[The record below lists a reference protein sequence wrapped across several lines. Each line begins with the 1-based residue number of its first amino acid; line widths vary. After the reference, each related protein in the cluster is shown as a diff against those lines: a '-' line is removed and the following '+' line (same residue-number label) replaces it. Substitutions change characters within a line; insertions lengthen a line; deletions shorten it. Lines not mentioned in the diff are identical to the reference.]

1 MAKEKSVSDGR
12 QQALDAALA
21 KIEKQFGKGSAMRLG
36 DRPQIDIEAFSTGSL
51 TLDAATGIG
60 GFPRGRISEIYAQE
74 SVGKTTIALHA
85 MADAQRKGGVAA
97 FIDAEHALDPK
108 YAKALGVDIDALLF
122 SQPDSGEQ
130 ALQIA
135 EAFVASG
142 AVDILVID
150 SVAAL
155 VPQAELDGEMSDM
168 QVGLQARLMSKALRK
183 LTGIISSTGTAVI
196 FINQLRDKIGGMGYG
211 PQTTTTGGKALK
223 FYASMRI
230 SMVRTGSTKQGD
242 VAIANNIKAKVEKNK
257 FAPPFHVANFDI
269 YFGEG
274 ISKEAD
280 IIKMGV
286 ELKII
291 KKSGAWFTYEGEQL
305 GQGQDNARKFLRDNP
320 PLAQEILE
328 KIDVATGKTPLSYD
342 DEESIVTLDKDTEDE

>member
-1 MAKEKSVSDGR
+1 MAKETVSDGR

-21 KIEKQFGKGSAMRLG
+21 KIEKQFGKGAAMRLG
-36 DRPQIDIEAFSTGSL
+36 DRPKVDVEAFSTGSIA
-51 TLDAATGIG
+51 LDAATGIG

-74 SVGKTTIALHA
+74 SVGKTTIVLHA
-85 MADAQRKGGVAA
+85 IADAQRKGGVAA

-108 YAKALGVDIDALLF
+108 YAKALGVDVDALLF
-122 SQPDSGEQ
+122 SQPDSGED
-130 ALQIA
+130 ALEIA
-135 EAFVASG
+135 EAFVSSG

-155 VPQAELDGEMSDM
+155 VPKAELEGEMGDM

-183 LTGIISSTGTAVI
+183 LTGIISRTGTAVI

-223 FYASMRI
+223 FYASLRI
-230 SMVRTGSTKQGD
+230 QMSRTGSTKQGD

-257 FAPPFHVANFDI
+257 FAPPFHIALFDI

-274 ISKEAD
+274 VSREAD

-286 ELKII
+286 DNKVV
-291 KKSGAWFTYEGEQL
+291 KKSGAWFTYEGTQL
-305 GQGQDNARKFLRDNP
+305 GQGADNARKFLKDNP
-320 PLAQEILE
+320 ELADEILH
-328 KIDVATGKTPLSYD
+328 KVNVILGNVPLSYD
-342 DEESIVTLDKDTEDE
+342 DEAAEESGDED

>member
-1 MAKEKSVSDGR
+1 MAKETSVSDGR

-36 DRPQIDIEAFSTGSL
+36 DRPKVDVEAFSTGSL
-51 TLDAATGIG
+51 ALDAATGIG

-74 SVGKTTIALHA
+74 SVGKTTIVLHA
-85 MADAQRKGGVAA
+85 IADAQRKGGVAA

-108 YAKALGVDIDALLF
+108 YAAKLGVDIDALLF

-223 FYASMRI
+223 FYASLRI
-230 SMVRTGSTKQGD
+230 SMARTGSTKQGD

-274 ISKEAD
+274 VSKEAD
-280 IIKMGV
+280 IVKMGV
-286 ELKII
+286 DLKIV

-305 GQGQDNARKFLRDNP
+305 GQGADNARKFLRDNP
-320 PLAQEILE
+320 PLADEILE
-328 KIDVATGKTPLSYD
+328 KINIANGTTPLSYE
-342 DEESIVTLDKDTEDE
+342 DEGVSLDKDDED